1 MMRPKPP
8 FCFIVADCRS
18 WLFLL
23 VDFFLLG

>member
-18 WLFLL
+18 WLFLP
-23 VDFFLLG
+23 VGFFFLG

>member
-8 FCFIVADCRS
+8 FCFIVVDCRS
-18 WLFLL
+18 WLFLP

>member
-8 FCFIVADCRS
+8 FCFLVADCRS